1 MQKNANNIQTPKE
14 SITDGSLDSV
24 HPWQSQ
30 MVLWC
35 YRIANLYG
43 LQKET
48 LQRRRMGIS

>member
-1 MQKNANNIQTPKE
+1 
-14 SITDGSLDSV
+14 
-24 HPWQSQ
+24 

-48 LQRRRMGIS
+48 LQRRRMGISWRRMPFASDN